1 MGWERMMFVVEMIV
15 VFMRM
20 IISDE
25 DAIEK

>member
-25 DAIEK
+25 DAVEK